1 MPGHWIT
8 FAPMKKWLLFL
19 LLIITAAGSFIPC
32 QDNDCCAE
40 SLITSSTDHNH
51 KEGTCSPFFSCAT
64 CPGVVELPKLF
75 QLVLPFVGRLQHH
88 EAMATFDLSAYPASF
103 WQPPRIAC

>member
-1 MPGHWIT
+1 
-8 FAPMKKWLLFL
+8 
-19 LLIITAAGSFIPC
+19 
-32 QDNDCCAE
+32 
-40 SLITSSTDHNH
+40 
-51 KEGTCSPFFSCAT
+51 
-64 CPGVVELPKLF
+64 VELPKLF